1 MWKHKIQ
8 VLNVIT
14 FKKVRYKNFLS
25 TGQQF
30 IEIQL
35 DRSSKTL
42 VVGENGAGKSTM
54 LDALCFG
61 LFQRAFRNIKKDQ
74 MVNSINEK
82 DCVVEVEFTIGQ
94 NEYKIIRGIKPNIFE
109 IWCNDVMLNQDAAV
123 RDYQKHLE
131 QTILKLNFRS
141 FTQVVILGNA
151 SFVPFMQLRPE
162 YRRQV
167 VEEILDIEI
176 FSKMNLLFREKQ
188 KNQDELI
195 KQTDFNYQLVDNKID
210 DKKKYIDDISNRSK
224 DLADFKKAELNK
236 SITDIANYEEDIK
249 RVRVDIA
256 ELQKQVMDETK
267 VNDKHKKLHTMEAKL
282 ENTCN
287 KHKKDLSFFQ
297 SHNDCPTCQQSIDEA
312 FKSTMMSKKAEKI
325 QELDSALGQIDKEIK
340 TNEMKLDTINKTMV
354 TIREK
359 ELLINRYETS
369 IDEIKKQTV
378 RLGQEIADLQDEKV
392 STAEQTGELNQL
404 RERITE
410 LEKDK
415 LDQKNEMVYID
426 TARHLMQDT
435 GIKTKIIK
443 QYLPIMN
450 QLINRNLA
458 DMDFFV
464 NFSLDEEFNETIKSR
479 HRDEF
484 NYHSFSEGE
493 KLRIDLAILFTWRE
507 IAKLK
512 NSTNTN
518 LLILDEIFDSS
529 LDSSGTDEFMRIL
542 HTTMEKENV
551 FVISHKGDTLIDKF
565 PRVMKFEKYKN
576 FTRMAE

>member
-1 MWKHKIQ
+1 LI
-8 VLNVIT
+8 I
-14 FKKVRYKNFLS
+14 FKTVRYKNFLS

-35 DRSSKTL
+35 NRAPATL

-61 LFQRAFRNIKKDQ
+61 LFQRPFRNIKKDQ
-74 MVNSINEK
+74 LINSINEK
-82 DCVVEVEFTIGQ
+82 DCIVEVEFTVGKKD
-94 NEYKIIRGIKPNIFE
+94 YKIIRCIKPNKFE
-109 IWCNDVMLNQDAAV
+109 IWCNGDMLNQDAAV

-131 QTILKLNFRS
+131 QQILKLNFRS

-151 SFVPFMQLRPE
+151 SFVPFMQLKAR

-176 FSKMNLLFREKQ
+176 FSKMNLMFREKQ
-188 KNQDELI
+188 KAQDEII
-195 KQTDFNYQLVDNKID
+195 KQADFDYQLLDSKIDTQKKHIDEISKNNLESIDTKKLDIKKSETDIKNYQKDID
-210 DKKKYIDDISNRSK
+210 DTT
-224 DLADFKKAELNK
+224 AERAK
-236 SITDIANYEEDIK
+236 
-249 RVRVDIA
+249 
-256 ELQKQVMDETK
+256 LQKQILDEVA
-267 VNDKHKKLHTMEAKL
+267 VNSRYKKLHTMEAKL
-282 ENTCN
+282 ENTCS
-287 KHKKDLSFFQ
+287 KHKKDLKFFETYD
-297 SHNDCPTCQQSIDEA
+297 DCPTCQQAIDKA
-312 FKSTMMSKKAEKI
+312 FKSEM
-325 QELDSALGQIDKEIK
+325 IDKKKSKVDEIESGMQQLEK
-340 TNEMKLDTINKTMV
+340 EIVTTETRLKKINDTMIL
-354 TIREK
+354 IREQ
-359 ELLINRYETS
+359 ELLINRFQTS
-369 IDEIKKQTV
+369 INEIQKYIAKIN
-378 RLGQEIADLQDEKV
+378 REIEELSDEKF
-392 STAEQTGELNQL
+392 SSGIATGELTQL
-404 RERITE
+404 QENLTQADLDKKKFKE
-410 LEKDK
+410 EK
-415 LDQKNEMVYID
+415 LYID
-426 TARHLMQDT
+426 TARVLMQDT

-450 QLINRNLA
+450 QYINKNLA

-464 NFSLDEEFNETIKSR
+464 NFTLDEEFNETIKSR
-479 HRDEF
+479 HRDVF

-529 LDSSGTDEFMRIL
+529 LDSAGTDEFMKIL
-542 HTTMEKENV
+542 NSTMDKENV

>member
-1 MWKHKIQ
+1 M
-8 VLNVIT
+8 IT
-14 FKKVRYKNFLS
+14 FKRVRYKNFLS

-176 FSKMNLLFREKQ
+176 FSKMNFLLKDKV

-195 KQTDFNYQLVDNKID
+195 KQADFNCQLIDSKIDSQKKHIEDLSGNNQQSIEKKQLEIKKAETDIDNYQLDID
-210 DKKKYIDDISNRSK
+210 RVT
-224 DLADFKKAELNK
+224 AEK
-236 SITDIANYEEDIK
+236 TA
-249 RVRVDIA
+249 
-256 ELQKQVMDETK
+256 LQNEILDETK
-267 VNDKHKKLHTMEAKL
+267 INNKYKQLHNVEAKL
-282 ENTCN
+282 ENTCS
-287 KHKKDLSFFQ
+287 KHKKDLEFFET
-297 SHNDCPTCQQSIDEA
+297 HNDCPTCQQSIDEA
-312 FKSTMMSKKAEKI
+312 FKSTM
-325 QELDSALGQIDKEIK
+325 IDKKKNKVVEVESAMSQLVKEITSTETRLTK
-340 TNEMKLDTINKTMV
+340 INDTMIA
-354 TIREK
+354 IREK

-369 IDEIKKQTV
+369 ISEIKKYATNKQNEIDELSDDKFTTGV
-378 RLGQEIADLQDEKV
+378 ATGQLTQLQEQFSDAEVVKQKYREEK
-392 STAEQTGELNQL
+392 TYL
-404 RERITE
+404 
-410 LEKDK
+410 
-415 LDQKNEMVYID
+415 D
-426 TARHLMQDT
+426 TARYLMQDT

-450 QLINRNLA
+450 QFINKNLA

-464 NFSLDEEFNETIKSR
+464 NFTLNEEFKETIKSR

-493 KLRIDLAILFTWRE
+493 KLRIDLSILFTWRE

-512 NSTNTN
+512 NSMNTN

-542 HTTMEKENV
+542 TNKLAKENV
-551 FVISHKGDTLIDKF
+551 FVISHKGDTLLDKF
-565 PRVMKFEKYKN
+565 PSVLKFEKYKN
-576 FTRMAE
+576 FTRMA

>member
-1 MWKHKIQ
+1 MI
-8 VLNVIT
+8 V

-30 IEIQL
+30 IEVQL
-35 DRSSKTL
+35 DRSAKTL

-61 LFQRAFRNIKKDQ
+61 LFQRAFRNIKKEQ

-82 DCVVEVEFTIGQ
+82 DCVVEVEFIIGQ
-94 NEYKIIRGIKPNIFE
+94 NQYKIIRGIKPNIFE
-109 IWCNDVMLNQDAAV
+109 IWCNGVMLNQDAAV

-131 QTILKLNFRS
+131 STILKLNFRS

-151 SFVPFMQLRPE
+151 SFVPFMQLRARH
-162 YRRQV
+162 RRQV

-176 FSKMNLLFREKQ
+176 FSKMNLMFREKV
-188 KNQDELI
+188 KAQDEVI
-195 KQTDFNYQLVDNKID
+195 KQSDFNCQLIDGKIESQKKHIED
-210 DKKKYIDDISNRSK
+210 MSGNNQQLIDKKQIEIRQ
-224 DLADFKKAELNK
+224 AQ
-236 SITDIANYEEDIK
+236 TDIDNYKLDIDK
-249 RVRVDIA
+249 VNKEKI
-256 ELQKQVMDETK
+256 ELQNEILDETK
-267 VNDKHKKLHTMEAKL
+267 INNKYKQLHNMEAKL
-282 ENTCN
+282 ENTCS
-287 KHKKDLSFFQ
+287 KHKKDLEFFET
-297 SHNDCPTCQQSIDEA
+297 HNDCPTCQQAIDEA
-312 FKSTMMSKKAEKI
+312 FKSTMIDKKKNKVIEI
-325 QELDSALGQIDKEIK
+325 DSAMGQLVKEI
-340 TNEMKLDTINKTMV
+340 TTTEQRLHSINETMV

-369 IDEIKKQTV
+369 ISEIEKYMTNKQNEV
-378 RLGQEIADLQDEKV
+378 D
-392 STAEQTGELNQL
+392 
-404 RERITE
+404 E
-410 LEKDK
+410 LEDDK
-415 LDQKNEMVYID
+415 FTTGAATGKLEELQEQLTNAETAKVKQKEQKTYLD
-426 TARHLMQDT
+426 TARYLMQDT

-450 QLINRNLA
+450 QFINKNLA

-464 NFSLDEEFNETIKSR
+464 NFTLDDEFNETIKSR

-529 LDSSGTDEFMRIL
+529 LDASGTDEFMRIL
-542 HTTMEKENV
+542 TNKLAKENV

-565 PRVMKFEKYKN
+565 PSILKFEKYKN
-576 FTRMAE
+576 FTRMA

>member
-1 MWKHKIQ
+1 MIK
-8 VLNVIT
+8 
-14 FKKVRYKNFLS
+14 FKRVRYKNFLS

-30 IEIQL
+30 IEIEL
-35 DRSSKTL
+35 DKSSTTL

-61 LFQRAFRNIKKDQ
+61 LFQRPFRNIKKDQ
-74 MVNSINEK
+74 LINSINEK
-82 DCVVEVEFTIGQ
+82 ECIVEVEFTVGQ
-94 NEYKIIRGIKPNIFE
+94 KDYKIIRGIKPNTFE
-109 IWCNDVMLNQDAAV
+109 IWCDGDMLNQDAAQ

-131 QTILKLNFRS
+131 QQILKLNFRS

-151 SFVPFMQLRPE
+151 SFVPFMQLRARH
-162 YRRQV
+162 RRQV

-224 DLADFKKAELNK
+224 DLAESKKAELNK

-249 RVRVDIA
+249 KVRVDIA
-256 ELQKQVMDETK
+256 ELQKQVIDEAK
-267 VNDKHKKLHTMEAKL
+267 VNDKHKKLHNMEAKL

-297 SHNDCPTCQQSIDEA
+297 SHNDCPVCQQVIDETY
-312 FKSTMMSKKAEKI
+312 KSTMMSKKAEKI
-325 QELDSALGQIDKEIK
+325 QELELALGQIDKEIK
-340 TNEMKLDTINKTMV
+340 TSEMKLDTINKTMV

-369 IDEIKKQTV
+369 IEEIKKQTV
-378 RLGQEIADLQDEKV
+378 RLGQEIAELQDEKV

-404 RERITE
+404 RERIAE

-415 LDQKNEMVYID
+415 IEQKNEMVYID

-450 QLINRNLA
+450 QLINKNLA

-542 HTTMEKENV
+542 YTTMAKENV

-565 PRVMKFEKYKN
+565 PRVMKFEKHKN
-576 FTRMAE
+576 FTRMVE

>member
-1 MWKHKIQ
+1 MI
-8 VLNVIT
+8 I

-25 TGQQF
+25 TGNQF

-35 DRSSKTL
+35 DRSQSTL

-61 LFQRAFRNIKKDQ
+61 LFQRPFRNIKKDQ
-74 MVNSINEK
+74 LINSINEK
-82 DCVVEVEFTIGQ
+82 ECVVEVEFIIGQ
-94 NEYKIIRGIKPNIFE
+94 NHYKIIRGIKPNTFE
-109 IWCNDVMLNQDAAV
+109 IWCNDVMLNQDAAQ

-131 QTILKLNFRS
+131 STILKLNFRS

-151 SFVPFMQLRPE
+151 SFVPFMQLRARH
-162 YRRQV
+162 RRQV

-188 KNQDELI
+188 KNQDEII
-195 KQTDFNYQLVDNKID
+195 KQSDFNCQLIDSKIESQKKHIEDMSGNKQQTIE
-210 DKKKYIDDISNRSK
+210 KRKLEIE
-224 DLADFKKAELNK
+224 KAQ
-236 SITDIANYEEDIK
+236 TDIDNYNLDIDK
-249 RVRVDIA
+249 VKTEKA
-256 ELQKQVMDETK
+256 ELQKQILDESK
-267 VNDKHKKLHTMEAKL
+267 VNSKHKQLHNLEAKL
-282 ENTCN
+282 ENTCS
-287 KHKKDLSFFQ
+287 KHKKDLGFFQ
-297 SHNDCPTCQQSIDEA
+297 THNDCPTCQQAIDEA
-312 FKSTMMSKKAEKI
+312 FKSTMIGKKAEKV
-325 QELDSALGQIDKEIK
+325 QELEGALGQIEKDIK
-340 TNEMKLDTINKTMV
+340 SAEDRLDVINKTMV

-369 IDEIKKQTV
+369 INEIKKYIESKEN
-378 RLGQEIADLQDEKV
+378 EIYELSDEKFTTGV
-392 STAEQTGELNQL
+392 ATGKLEELQEQLTTAEAAKIKQKE
-404 RERITE
+404 
-410 LEKDK
+410 
-415 LDQKNEMVYID
+415 QKNYLD
-426 TARHLMQDT
+426 TARYLMQDT

-450 QLINRNLA
+450 QLINKNLA

-464 NFSLDEEFNETIKSR
+464 NFTLDDEFNETIKSR

-529 LDSSGTDEFMRIL
+529 LDASGTDEFMRIL
-542 HTTMEKENV
+542 SNKLAKENV
-551 FVISHKGDTLIDKF
+551 FVISHKGDTLLDKF
-565 PRVMKFEKYKN
+565 PSVLKFEKYKN
-576 FTRMAE
+576 FTRMA

>member
-1 MWKHKIQ
+1 MI
-8 VLNVIT
+8 L
-14 FKKVRYKNFLS
+14 FRKVRYKNFLS

-30 IEIQL
+30 IEIDL
-35 DRSSKTL
+35 DKSSTTL

-61 LFQRAFRNIKKDQ
+61 LFQRPFRNIKKDQ
-74 MVNSINEK
+74 LINSINEK
-82 DCVVEVEFTIGQ
+82 ECIVEVEFTVGQ
-94 NEYKIIRGIKPNIFE
+94 KDYKIIRGIKPNTFE
-109 IWCNDVMLNQDAAV
+109 IWCDGDMLNQDAAQ

-131 QTILKLNFRS
+131 QQILKLNFRS

-151 SFVPFMQLRPE
+151 SFVPFMQLRARH
-162 YRRQV
+162 RRQV

-195 KQTDFNYQLVDNKID
+195 KQTDFNYQLVDTKIE

-224 DLADFKKAELNK
+224 DLADSKKAELNK

-249 RVRVDIA
+249 KVRVGIA
-256 ELQKQVMDETK
+256 ELQKQVIDEAK
-267 VNDKHKKLHTMEAKL
+267 VNDKHKKLHNMEAKL
-282 ENTCN
+282 ENTCS

-297 SHNDCPTCQQSIDEA
+297 SHDDCPTCQQSIDEA
-312 FKSTMMSKKAEKI
+312 FKSTMISKKAEKV
-325 QELDSALGQIDKEIK
+325 QELEIALGQIETEIK
-340 TNEMKLDTINKTMV
+340 TSEMKLDTINKTMIA
-354 TIREK
+354 IREK

-369 IDEIKKQTV
+369 IEEIKKQTI
-378 RLGQEIADLQDEKV
+378 RLGQEIAELQDEKV

-415 LDQKNEMVYID
+415 LEQKNEMIYID

-450 QLINRNLA
+450 QLINKNLA

-542 HTTMEKENV
+542 YTTMAKENV

-565 PRVMKFEKYKN
+565 PRVMKFEKHKN

>member
-1 MWKHKIQ
+1 MI
-8 VLNVIT
+8 V

-30 IEIQL
+30 IEIEL
-35 DRSSKTL
+35 DKSPTTL
-42 VVGENGAGKSTM
+42 VIGENGAGKSTM

-61 LFQRAFRNIKKDQ
+61 LFQRAFRTIKKDQ
-74 MVNSINEK
+74 LINTINEK
-82 DCVVEVEFTIGQ
+82 DCVVEVEFVVGTKQ
-94 NEYKIIRGIKPNIFE
+94 YKIIRGIRPNIFE
-109 IWCNDVMLNQDAAV
+109 IWCDGDMLNQDAAQ

-151 SFVPFMQLRPE
+151 SFVPFMQLKARD
-162 YRRQV
+162 RRQV

-176 FSKMNLLFREKQ
+176 FSKMNFMFREKQ
-188 KNQDELI
+188 KTQDETI
-195 KQTDFNYQLVDNKID
+195 KQADFQYQLID
-210 DKKKYIDDISNRSK
+210 DRIDTQKKHIDDISNKNKDTSDSK
-224 DLADFKKAELNK
+224 KIEIHQAD
-236 SITDIANYEEDIK
+236 TDIENYTEDIK
-249 RVRVDIA
+249 RVKVEIA
-256 ELQKQVMDETK
+256 GLQKEIIDQTTTK
-267 VNDKHKKLHTMEAKL
+267 TKHQNYHTMEAKL
-282 ENTCN
+282 ENTCK
-287 KHKKDLSFFQ
+287 KHKKDLKFFE
-297 SHNDCPTCQQSIDEA
+297 SHDDCPTCQQAIDIV
-312 FKSTMMSKKAEKI
+312 FKETM
-325 QELDSALGQIDKEIK
+325 IDKKKEKVVEIDVAMAQIEK
-340 TNEMKLDTINKTMV
+340 EINKTETRLSKINEVMIA
-354 TIREK
+354 IREK
-359 ELLINRYETS
+359 ELLINRYDTS
-369 IDEIKKQTV
+369 ISEIEKQ
-378 RLGQEIADLQDEKV
+378 RDRIHKEIEELSDEKF
-392 STAEQTGELNQL
+392 STGVATGELNQL
-404 RERITE
+404 QEQLVE
-410 LEKDK
+410 SEKNK
-415 LDQKNEMVYID
+415 LKHKEEKNYID

-435 GIKTKIIK
+435 GIKTKIIN

-450 QLINRNLA
+450 QYINKHLA

-464 NFSLDEEFNETIKSR
+464 NFTLDEEFKETIKSR
-479 HRDEF
+479 YRDEF

-529 LDSSGTDEFMRIL
+529 LDASGTDEFMRIL
-542 HTTMEKENV
+542 CVTMAKENV

>member
-1 MWKHKIQ
+1 MI
-8 VLNVIT
+8 N
-14 FKKVRYKNFLS
+14 FSKVRYKNFLS

-30 IEIQL
+30 IEIDLQK
-35 DRSSKTL
+35 SNTTL

-74 MVNSINEK
+74 MINTINEK
-82 DCVVEVEFTIGQ
+82 ECIVEVEFTVGQ
-94 NEYKIIRGIKPNIFE
+94 KDYKIIRGIKPSIFE
-109 IWCNDVMLNQDAAV
+109 IWCNGNMLNQDAAQ

-131 QTILKLNFRS
+131 QQILKLNFRS

-151 SFVPFMQLRPE
+151 SFVPFMQLRARH
-162 YRRQV
+162 RRQV

-176 FSKMNLLFREKQ
+176 FSKMNLMFREKA
-188 KNQDELI
+188 KSQDEII
-195 KQTDFNYQLVDNKID
+195 KQDDFQYSILDTKIE
-210 DKKKYIDDISNRSK
+210 DKKTYIDDISNRSK
-224 DLADFKKAELNK
+224 DLAQSKRIELDK
-236 SITDIANYEEDIK
+236 TTVDIGNYEEDIK
-249 RVRVDIA
+249 KVRTEIA
-256 ELQKQVMDETK
+256 GLQKEILDETK
-267 VNDKHKKLHTMEAKL
+267 VNSMKSKLHSMEAKL

-287 KHKKDLSFFQ
+287 KHKKDLKFFETYD
-297 SHNDCPTCQQSIDEA
+297 DCPTCQQAIDTA
-312 FKSTMMSKKAEKI
+312 FKTTMINKKKEKVL
-325 QELDSALGQIDKEIK
+325 ELEVGLGQIDTEIK
-340 TNEMKLDTINKTMV
+340 TNQMRLDTINKTMV
-354 TIREK
+354 LIREK

-369 IDEIKKQTV
+369 IAEIEKQKD
-378 RLGQEIADLQDEKV
+378 RLSQEIDKIVNENI
-392 STAEQTGELNQL
+392 STAEQTGELHELQEQL
-404 RERITE
+404 IQTDIKKKSD
-410 LEKDK
+410 KDHK
-415 LDQKNEMVYID
+415 IYID
-426 TARHLMQDT
+426 TARALMQDT

-450 QLINRNLA
+450 QYINKYLA

-464 NFSLDEEFNETIKSR
+464 NFTLDEEFNETIKSR
-479 HRDEF
+479 YRDEF

-542 HTTMEKENV
+542 YTTMDKENI

-576 FTRMAE
+576 FTRMVE

>member
-1 MWKHKIQ
+1 M
-8 VLNVIT
+8 IT

-30 IEIQL
+30 IEIDL
-35 DRSSKTL
+35 ADHKTTL

-61 LFQRAFRNIKKDQ
+61 LFQRPFRNIKKDQ
-74 MVNSINEK
+74 LINSINEK
-82 DCVVEVEFTIGQ
+82 ECVVEVEFIVGQ
-94 NEYKIIRGIKPNIFE
+94 KDYKIIRGIKPNTFE
-109 IWCNDVMLNQDAAV
+109 IWCDGDMLNQDAAQ

-131 QTILKLNFRS
+131 QQILKLNFRS

-151 SFVPFMQLRPE
+151 SFVPFMQLRARH
-162 YRRQV
+162 RRQV

-188 KNQDELI
+188 KNQSELI
-195 KQTDFNYQLVDNKID
+195 KQTDFDHQLVDNKID
-210 DKKKYIDDISNRSK
+210 DKKKYIDDISNRSQE
-224 DLADFKKAELNK
+224 LAESKRAELDK
-236 SITDIANYEEDIK
+236 SINDISNYSLDIK
-249 RVRVDIA
+249 KVKTEIA
-256 ELQKQVMDETK
+256 ELQKQVIDQSK
-267 VNDKHKKLHTMEAKL
+267 INDKHKKLHNMEAKL
-282 ENTCN
+282 ENTCS
-287 KHKKDLSFFQ
+287 KHKKDLSFFE
-297 SHNDCPTCQQSIDEA
+297 SHDDCPVCQQVIDKA
-312 FKSTMMSKKAEKI
+312 YKSTMIGKKKEKVL
-325 QELDSALGQIDKEIK
+325 ELESALGQIDKEIK
-340 TNEMKLDTINKTMV
+340 TSEMKLDTINKTMV

-369 IDEIKKQTV
+369 IEEIEKQRV
-378 RLGQEIADLQDEKV
+378 KLGEEIAELQDEKV

-404 RERITE
+404 RERLTE
-410 LEKDK
+410 LETDK
-415 LDQKNEMVYID
+415 LSQKEEAVYID

-450 QLINRNLA
+450 QLINKNLA

-529 LDSSGTDEFMRIL
+529 LDTSGTDEFMRIL
-542 HTTMEKENV
+542 QNTMSKENV
-551 FVISHKGDTLIDKF
+551 FVISHKGDSLMDKF

>member
-1 MWKHKIQ
+1 MI
-8 VLNVIT
+8 I
-14 FKKVRYKNFLS
+14 FKKIRYKNFLS
-25 TGQQF
+25 TGQHF
-30 IEIQL
+30 IEIDL
-35 DRSSKTL
+35 NKSNATL
-42 VVGENGAGKSTM
+42 VIGENGAGKSTM

-61 LFQRAFRNIKKDQ
+61 LFQRAFRAIKKDQ
-74 MVNSINEK
+74 LINSINEK
-82 DCVVEVEFTIGQ
+82 ECVVEIEFTVGQ
-94 NEYKIIRGIKPNIFE
+94 KNYKIIRGIKPNIFE
-109 IWCNDVMLNQDAAV
+109 IWCDGDMLNQDAAV

-131 QTILKLNFRS
+131 STILKLNFRS

-151 SFVPFMQLRPE
+151 SFVPFMQLRARH
-162 YRRQV
+162 RRQV

-188 KNQDELI
+188 KSQDEII
-195 KQTDFNYQLVDNKID
+195 KQTDFNYQMVNSKIE
-210 DKKKYIDDISNRSK
+210 DKKTYIDDISNRSK
-224 DLADFKKAELNK
+224 DLVDSKKLELTKADTDIENYNEDVRSVK
-236 SITDIANYEEDIK
+236 TDIAG
-249 RVRVDIA
+249 
-256 ELQKQVMDETK
+256 LQKQIIDSTK
-267 VNDKHKKLHTMEAKL
+267 ITTKHQKLHTMEAKL

-287 KHKKDLSFFQ
+287 KHKKDLRFFE
-297 SHNDCPTCQQSIDEA
+297 SHDDCPTCQQVIDAA
-312 FKSTMMSKKAEKI
+312 FKSTMIDKKKDKVT
-325 QELDSALGQIDKEIK
+325 ELDVALGQIETDIK
-340 TNEMKLDTINKTMV
+340 TNEMKLDNINKTMV
-354 TIREK
+354 LIREK

-369 IDEIKKQTV
+369 INQIESFKNKIQKEVD
-378 RLGQEIADLQDEKV
+378 DL
-392 STAEQTGELNQL
+392 STENQSTSVQVGELNQL
-404 RERITE
+404 QEQLVD

-415 LDQKNEMVYID
+415 ISQKDEMIYID
-426 TARHLMQDT
+426 AARHLMQDT

-450 QLINRNLA
+450 QFINKNLA

-529 LDSSGTDEFMRIL
+529 LDTSGTDEFMRIL
-542 HTTMEKENV
+542 HTTMDKENV

>member
-1 MWKHKIQ
+1 MI
-8 VLNVIT
+8 I

-25 TGQQF
+25 TGNQF

-35 DRSSKTL
+35 DRSQSTL

-61 LFQRAFRNIKKDQ
+61 LFQRPFRNIKKDQ
-74 MVNSINEK
+74 LINSINEK
-82 DCVVEVEFTIGQ
+82 ECVVEVEFVIGQ
-94 NEYKIIRGIKPNIFE
+94 NYYKIIRGIKPNTFE
-109 IWCNDVMLNQDAAV
+109 IWCNDVMLNQDAAQ

-131 QTILKLNFRS
+131 STILKLNFRS

-151 SFVPFMQLRPE
+151 SFVPFMQLRARH
-162 YRRQV
+162 RRQV

-188 KNQDELI
+188 KNQDEII
-195 KQTDFNYQLVDNKID
+195 KQSDFNCQLIDSKIESQKKHIEDMSGNKQQIIE
-210 DKKKYIDDISNRSK
+210 KRKLEIE
-224 DLADFKKAELNK
+224 KAQ
-236 SITDIANYEEDIK
+236 TDIDNYNLDIDK
-249 RVRVDIA
+249 VKTERA
-256 ELQKQVMDETK
+256 ELQKQILDESK
-267 VNDKHKKLHTMEAKL
+267 VNSKHKQLHNLEAKL
-282 ENTCN
+282 ENTCS
-287 KHKKDLSFFQ
+287 KHKKDLGFFQ
-297 SHNDCPTCQQSIDEA
+297 THNDCPTCQQAIDEA
-312 FKSTMMSKKAEKI
+312 FKSTMIGKKAEKI
-325 QELDSALGQIDKEIK
+325 QELEGALGQIEKDIK
-340 TNEMKLDTINKTMV
+340 SAEDRLDVINKTMV

-369 IDEIKKQTV
+369 VNEIKKYIESKEN
-378 RLGQEIADLQDEKV
+378 EIYELSDEKFTSGV
-392 STAEQTGELNQL
+392 ATGKLEEL
-404 RERITE
+404 REQLTAAE
-410 LEKDK
+410 TAKVKHKE
-415 LDQKNEMVYID
+415 QKTYLD
-426 TARHLMQDT
+426 TARYLMQDT

-450 QLINRNLA
+450 QLINKNLA

-464 NFSLDEEFNETIKSR
+464 NFTLDDEFNETIKSR

-529 LDSSGTDEFMRIL
+529 LDASGTDEFMRIL
-542 HTTMEKENV
+542 SNKLAKENV
-551 FVISHKGDTLIDKF
+551 FVISHKGDTLLDKF
-565 PRVMKFEKYKN
+565 PSVLKFEKYKN
-576 FTRMAE
+576 FTRMA

>member
-1 MWKHKIQ
+1 MI
-8 VLNVIT
+8 I

-30 IEIQL
+30 IEINL
-35 DRSSKTL
+35 NEAPTTL
-42 VVGENGAGKSTM
+42 VVGNNGAGKSTM

-61 LFQRAFRNIKKDQ
+61 LFSKPFRNIKKDQ
-74 MVNSINEK
+74 LINTINEK
-82 DCVVEVEFTIGQ
+82 ECIVEVDFIIGKKQ
-94 NEYKIIRGIKPNIFE
+94 YKIIRGIKPNLFE
-109 IWCNDVMLNQDAAV
+109 IWCDDIMLNQDASV

-131 QTILKLNFRS
+131 QHILKLNFRS

-151 SFVPFMQLRPE
+151 SFVPFMQLRAKH
-162 YRRQV
+162 RRQV

-176 FSKMNLLFREKQ
+176 FSKLNLMFREKA
-188 KNQDELI
+188 KTQDETI
-195 KQTDFNYQLVDNKID
+195 KQADFNYQLLDGKIETQQ
-210 DKKKYIDDISNRSK
+210 KHIDDISNTNKDTAESK
-224 DLADFKKAELNK
+224 RLEIENAN
-236 SITDIANYEEDIK
+236 TDIENYKEDIA
-249 RVRVDIA
+249 RVRREIA
-256 ELQKQVMDETK
+256 ELQVEIIDETK
-267 VNDKHKKLHTMEAKL
+267 LKGKHGKLTTMEAKL
-282 ENTCN
+282 ENTCI
-287 KHKKDLSFFQ
+287 KHKKELRFFKE
-297 SHNDCPTCQQSIDEA
+297 HDDCPTCRQAIDEA
-312 FKSTMMSKKAEKI
+312 FKKATIAVKESKVVELELGMS
-325 QELDSALGQIDKEIK
+325 QIDNAIRTSQK
-340 TNEMKLDTINKTMV
+340 KLDKINEFIV

-359 ELLINRYETS
+359 ELLISRYETS
-369 IDEIKKQTV
+369 ITEIEKYKTRIQKEIDE
-378 RLGQEIADLQDEKV
+378 LSDEKF
-392 STAEQTGELNQL
+392 STGVATGELNQL
-404 RERITE
+404 QDQ
-410 LEKDK
+410 LVDAEKDK
-415 LDQKNEMVYID
+415 IKQKEEKLYID

-450 QLINRNLA
+450 QYINKNLA

-464 NFSLDEEFNETIKSR
+464 NFTLDEEFNETIKSR
-479 HRDEF
+479 HRDDF

-529 LDSSGTDEFMRIL
+529 LDTSGTDEFMRIL
-542 HTTMEKENV
+542 YHTMNKENV

>member
-1 MWKHKIQ
+1 MI
-8 VLNVIT
+8 L

-30 IEIQL
+30 IEIDL
-35 DRSSKTL
+35 DKANTTL

-61 LFQRAFRNIKKDQ
+61 LFQRPFRGIKKDQ
-74 MVNSINEK
+74 LINSINEK
-82 DCVVEVEFTIGQ
+82 GCVVEVEFTVGQ
-94 NEYKIIRGIKPNIFE
+94 KDYKIIRGIKPNIFE
-109 IWCNDVMLNQDAAV
+109 IWCDGDMLNQDAAQ

-131 QTILKLNFRS
+131 QQILKLNFRS

-151 SFVPFMQLRPE
+151 SFVPFMQLRARH
-162 YRRQV
+162 RRQV

-195 KQTDFNYQLVDNKID
+195 KQTDFNFQLVDNKIE
-210 DKKKYIDDISNRSK
+210 DKRKYIDDISNRSK
-224 DLADFKKAELNK
+224 DLADSKKADLDK
-236 SITDIANYEEDIK
+236 STIDISNYEEDIK
-249 RVRVDIA
+249 RVRVEIA
-256 ELQKQVMDETK
+256 ELQKLVLDETK
-267 VNDKHKKLHTMEAKL
+267 ITAKHKKLHNMEAKL

-297 SHNDCPTCQQSIDEA
+297 TYNDCPTCQQAIDEA
-312 FKSTMMSKKAEKI
+312 FKSTMISKKAEKV
-325 QELDSALGQIDKEIK
+325 QELEIALGQIEKEIK
-340 TNEMKLDTINKTMV
+340 TSDMKLTTINKTMV
-354 TIREK
+354 LIREK

-369 IDEIKKQTV
+369 IEEIKKQTI
-378 RLGQEIADLQDEKV
+378 RLSQEITELQDEKV

-404 RERITE
+404 VSQSSQ

-415 LDQKNEMVYID
+415 LDQKKEMLYID

-443 QYLPIMN
+443 QYLPVMN
-450 QLINRNLA
+450 QLINKNLA
-458 DMDFFV
+458 SMDFFV

-542 HTTMEKENV
+542 HYTLKKENV

>member
-1 MWKHKIQ
+1 MI
-8 VLNVIT
+8 N
-14 FKKVRYKNFLS
+14 FSKVRYKNFLS

-30 IEIQL
+30 IEIDLQK
-35 DRSSKTL
+35 SNTTL

-74 MVNSINEK
+74 LINTINEK
-82 DCVVEVEFTIGQ
+82 ECIVEVEFTVGQ
-94 NEYKIIRGIKPNIFE
+94 KDYKIIRGIKPNIFE
-109 IWCNDVMLNQDAAV
+109 IWCNGDMLNQDAAQ

-131 QTILKLNFRS
+131 QQILKLNFRS

-151 SFVPFMQLRPE
+151 SFVPFMQLRARH
-162 YRRQV
+162 RRQV

-176 FSKMNLLFREKQ
+176 FSKMNLMFREKA
-188 KNQDELI
+188 KSQDEII
-195 KQTDFNYQLVDNKID
+195 KQDDFQYSILDTKIE
-210 DKKKYIDDISNRSK
+210 DKKAYIDDISNRSK
-224 DLADFKKAELNK
+224 DLAQSKRIELEK
-236 SITDIANYEEDIK
+236 TTVDIGNYEEDIRK
-249 RVRVDIA
+249 VRTEIA
-256 ELQKQVMDETK
+256 GLQKEILDETK
-267 VNDKHKKLHTMEAKL
+267 VNSMKSKLHSMEAKL

-287 KHKKDLSFFQ
+287 KHKKDLKFFETYD
-297 SHNDCPTCQQSIDEA
+297 DCPTCQQAIDMA
-312 FKSTMMSKKAEKI
+312 FKTTMISKKKEKVL
-325 QELDSALGQIDKEIK
+325 ELEVGLGQIDTEIK
-340 TNEMKLDTINKTMV
+340 TNQMRLDTINKTMV
-354 TIREK
+354 LIREK

-369 IDEIKKQTV
+369 IAEIQKQKD
-378 RLGQEIADLQDEKV
+378 RLGQEIDEIVNENV
-392 STAEQTGELNQL
+392 STAEQTGELHELQEQL
-404 RERITE
+404 IQTDIKKKAD
-410 LEKDK
+410 KDHK
-415 LDQKNEMVYID
+415 IYID
-426 TARHLMQDT
+426 TARALMQDT

-450 QLINRNLA
+450 QYINKYLA

-464 NFSLDEEFNETIKSR
+464 NFTLDEEFNETIKSR
-479 HRDEF
+479 YRDEF

-542 HTTMEKENV
+542 YTTMDKENI

-576 FTRMAE
+576 FTRMVE

>member
-1 MWKHKIQ
+1 MI
-8 VLNVIT
+8 N
-14 FKKVRYKNFLS
+14 FSKVRYKNFLS

-30 IEIQL
+30 IEIDLQK
-35 DRSSKTL
+35 SNTTL

-74 MVNSINEK
+74 MINTINEK
-82 DCVVEVEFTIGQ
+82 ECIVEVEFTVGQ
-94 NEYKIIRGIKPNIFE
+94 KDYKIIRGIKPSIFE
-109 IWCNDVMLNQDAAV
+109 IWCNGDMLNQDAAQ

-131 QTILKLNFRS
+131 QQILKLNFRS

-151 SFVPFMQLRPE
+151 SFVPFMQLRARH
-162 YRRQV
+162 RRQV

-176 FSKMNLLFREKQ
+176 FSKMNLMFREKA
-188 KNQDELI
+188 KSQDEII
-195 KQTDFNYQLVDNKID
+195 KQDDFQYSILDTKIE
-210 DKKKYIDDISNRSK
+210 DKKTYIDDISNRSK
-224 DLADFKKAELNK
+224 DLAQSKRIELDK
-236 SITDIANYEEDIK
+236 TTVDIGNYEEDIK
-249 RVRVDIA
+249 KVRTEIA
-256 ELQKQVMDETK
+256 GLQKEILDETK
-267 VNDKHKKLHTMEAKL
+267 VNSMKSKLHSMEAKL

-287 KHKKDLSFFQ
+287 KHKKDLKFFETYD
-297 SHNDCPTCQQSIDEA
+297 DCPTCQQAIDTA
-312 FKSTMMSKKAEKI
+312 FKTTMINKKKEKVL
-325 QELDSALGQIDKEIK
+325 ELEVGLGQIDTEIK
-340 TNEMKLDTINKTMV
+340 TNQMRLDTINKTMV
-354 TIREK
+354 LIREK

-369 IDEIKKQTV
+369 IAEIEKQKD
-378 RLGQEIADLQDEKV
+378 RLSQEIDKIVNENI
-392 STAEQTGELNQL
+392 STAEQTGELHELQEQL
-404 RERITE
+404 IQTDIKKKAD
-410 LEKDK
+410 KDHK
-415 LDQKNEMVYID
+415 IYID
-426 TARHLMQDT
+426 TARALMQDT

-450 QLINRNLA
+450 QYINKYLA

-464 NFSLDEEFNETIKSR
+464 NFTLDEEFNETIKSR
-479 HRDEF
+479 YRDEF

-542 HTTMEKENV
+542 YTTMDKENI

-576 FTRMAE
+576 FTRMVE